1 MQRCRSPGNKNH
13 HVIAPHGRISH
24 GTLLHRLP
32 FANPIN
38 LSPPKSSVKS
48 VEKPQQPGGE
58 TSGRPHRPATRRF
71 SARPLPRERIT
82 SSQIRRCWPA
92 APMLCRSKW
101 PRMGINRRRDDI
113 RAYIACDSC
122 QTITEMDLTMR
133 PRDPDAPIRVAL
145 DGLRC
150 LRCNGHGRR
159 RILGLARLPSR

>member
-82 SSQIRRCWPA
+82 SSQTRRCWHVA
-92 APMLCRSKW
+92 LMSAGSEG
-101 PRMGINRRRDDI
+101 PRMGISHRKHGI
-113 RAYIACDSC
+113 RAFMQRAAHDKPRWPTRSPPSNSS
-122 QTITEMDLTMR
+122 THGWR
-133 PRDPDAPIRVAL
+133 PARW
-145 DGLRC
+145 
-150 LRCNGHGRR
+150 HGSGRQ
-159 RILGLARLPSR
+159 LPRLS